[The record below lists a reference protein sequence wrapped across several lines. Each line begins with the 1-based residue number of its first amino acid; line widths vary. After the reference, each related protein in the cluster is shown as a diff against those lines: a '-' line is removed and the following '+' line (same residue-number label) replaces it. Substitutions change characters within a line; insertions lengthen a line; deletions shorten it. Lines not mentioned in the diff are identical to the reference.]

1 MWGITVY
8 IMDEAN
14 TEEGAVKDVLRMRA
28 MLHIVLY
35 NNALPK
41 SIHAQVYPEAQG
53 RMERVTREGGTL
65 QGEIQ
70 QLLAHE

>member
-1 MWGITVY
+1 
-8 IMDEAN
+8 MDETNA
-14 TEEGAVKDVLRMRA
+14 EEGAVKDVLRTRA
-28 MLHIVLY
+28 MSHIFWY

-70 QLLAHE
+70 QLLAQE